1 MVKPDLKPLAKP
13 TLAALA
19 MLVLMALNVAV
30 SWACRGHAWS
40 VFAVLPLAVGQAA
53 LLLFALMEL
62 RTQGSVPR
70 VYLGL
75 AVILLAVAALS
86 FTDYMTRR
94 SALEDDSSPLP
105 GEDSVQT
112 P

>member
-1 MVKPDLKPLAKP
+1 MVKPDLRHLTKPVLAV
-13 TLAALA
+13 LG
-19 MLVLMALNVAV
+19 MLVLMSLNVAV

-40 VFAVLPLAVGQAA
+40 VFAVLPLAIGQAA

-75 AVILLAVAALS
+75 AIILLAVAALS

-94 SALEDDSSPLP
+94 SALEDDSPPTPGDESEPSP
-105 GEDSVQT
+105 
-112 P
+112 